1 MPDLSGETVHAPQ
14 AAHHVLH
21 VLRAQPGER
30 FHLLDGS
37 GGAAI
42 GALQGDATFHVL
54 ERLAVRPPPVR
65 VILLGV
71 PKPALL
77 EEALTL
83 GTEGGATRFLLI
95 KARFSPPGEP
105 RLDRL
110 DRVVR
115 AAVTQCGRADL
126 PTVEGP
132 LSLPDAIEA
141 IAGVEA
147 RWLATHGGGPGAAGP
162 AAAIAIG
169 PEGGWS
175 PEEQGALLGARFEPL
190 GLGPFT
196 LRTPSAVGAALAR
209 LTAS

>member
-30 FHLLDGS
+30 FHLLDGK

-54 ERLAVRPPPVR
+54 ERLAVHPPPAR

-115 AAVTQCGRADL
+115 AAVTQCGR
-126 PTVEGP
+126 TC
-132 LSLPDAIEA
+132 
-141 IAGVEA
+141 
-147 RWLATHGGGPGAAGP
+147 
-162 AAAIAIG
+162 
-169 PEGGWS
+169 
-175 PEEQGALLGARFEPL
+175 
-190 GLGPFT
+190 
-196 LRTPSAVGAALAR
+196 R
-209 LTAS
+209 L

>member
-30 FHLLDGS
+30 FHLLDGK

-54 ERLAVRPPPVR
+54 ERLAVHPPPAR

-115 AAVTQCGRADL
+115 AAVTQCGRADM
-126 PTVEGP
+126 PVVDGP
-132 LSLPDAIEA
+132 LSLTGAIQA
-141 IAGVEA
+141 IAGVEC

-162 AAAIAIG
+162 AAIAIG

-175 PEEQGALLGARFEPL
+175 AEERGTLLEAGFEPL

-209 LTAS
+209 LTDGS